1 MRTGPALMVMSLVA
15 AAACSG
21 NAGANGAGGSGQSAA
36 VEPAQR
42 GTRDLTA
49 IDACS
54 LLTGDEVREILGQG
68 ASGRPDPAAG
78 FDLSCY
84 WYAGGP
90 TGRQHEVS
98 VEASRLHPES
108 ALREEFNTFKTNM
121 TLRADVGG
129 IGDEAFLAQYSGSGS
144 ALVIRAGTL
153 LVFLN
158 TTEPGRDEMLK
169 KVGPS
174 VFGRLR

>member
-1 MRTGPALMVMSLVA
+1 MRTGPILMVMSLMI
-15 AAACSG
+15 AAACGG
-21 NAGANGAGGSGQSAA
+21 NAGADGAGGHAAA
-36 VEPAQR
+36 VAPADG

-90 TGRQHEVS
+90 TGRQQEVS
-98 VEASRLHPES
+98 VEASRLQPKS
-108 ALREEFNTFKTNM
+108 ALEEEFNAFKTNM
-121 TLRADVGG
+121 TLRADVSG

-144 ALVIRAGTL
+144 ALVIRTGTL
-153 LVFLN
+153 LVFIN

-174 VFGRLR
+174 VLGRLR